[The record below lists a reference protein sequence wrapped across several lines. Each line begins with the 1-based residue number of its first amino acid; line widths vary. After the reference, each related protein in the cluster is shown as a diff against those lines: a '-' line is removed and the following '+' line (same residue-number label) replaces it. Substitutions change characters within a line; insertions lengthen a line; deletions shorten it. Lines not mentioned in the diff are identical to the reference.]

1 MKKSDLSIIANIRNT
16 YRPKRQWS
24 ISFWVFVLTPDFTVN
39 WNKLCVFRTK
49 RLNGSTLVNE
59 LSVVDANLF
68 HFIEWAMCALQIDA
82 KWWEVRWKIIMSCTT
97 STAIRWCVCASDGV
111 NCWTHQSKWITFRDD
126 DTHISLRSI
135 LYTIALMDWHHRQFV
150 VSITRIPMPNP
161 IYLISVN
168 SVNSKRSEWQTSTTF
183 LLMLMCTIQV
193 DWQSQWTSLNTWRE
207 IQSNP
212 NWMGKDEWT
221 NKVANRTTLNSATT

>member
-1 MKKSDLSIIANIRNT
+1 MINFILSFN
-16 YRPKRQWS
+16 
-24 ISFWVFVLTPDFTVN
+24 LTPDFTAN
-39 WNKLCVFRTK
+39 WNKLCVFRSK

-82 KWWEVRWKIIMSCTT
+82 KWWEVRWKIMSCTT
-97 STAIRWCVCASDGV
+97 STAIRWCVCAS
-111 NCWTHQSKWITFRDD
+111 QLL
-126 DTHISLRSI
+126 DTPIKTNYVLRRRHTYQPKV
-135 LYTIALMDWHHRQFV
+135 YTIALMDWHHRQFV
-150 VSITRIPMPNP
+150 VSITRMPKPNP
-161 IYLISVN
+161 IHLISVN

-221 NKVANRTTLNSATT
+221 NKVANRTTLNRATT